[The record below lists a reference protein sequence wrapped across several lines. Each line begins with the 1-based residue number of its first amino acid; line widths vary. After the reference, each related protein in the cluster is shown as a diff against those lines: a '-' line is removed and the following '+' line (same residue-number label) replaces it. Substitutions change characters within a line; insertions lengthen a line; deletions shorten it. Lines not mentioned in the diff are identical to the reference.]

1 MARIQNL
8 LTVFV
13 LSLVLFFAY
22 TFSLSPLISFS
33 TFAQDDQYY
42 EDVEENTNLPD
53 YEDPDS
59 YQDFPDNED
68 QNPDP
73 EFMEE
78 VEPGE
83 YDQSDD
89 VTELNENNY

>member
-1 MARIQNL
+1 MI
-8 LTVFV
+8 
-13 LSLVLFFAY
+13 
-22 TFSLSPLISFS
+22 
-33 TFAQDDQYY
+33 
-42 EDVEENTNLPD
+42 PD
-53 YEDPDS
+53 YQESDS
-59 YQDFPDNED
+59 YQDPSENED

>member
-1 MARIQNL
+1 MMRRILSL
-8 LTVFV
+8 LTVSA

-22 TFSLSPLISFS
+22 TFSLLPFISLS
-33 TFAQDDQYY
+33 AFAQDDQYY
-42 EDVEENTNLPD
+42 ENVEENTNLPD
-53 YEDPDS
+53 YEDSDSDPDFS
-59 YQDFPDNED
+59 ENEN

-89 VTELNENNY
+89 TTELN